1 MCFFLPFAGNAH
13 TGQKVFT
20 IMLEPARDAKD
31 TGRPIDD
38 CFERGITLQFTEKL
52 KKNLETE
59 YPTIRVI
66 LSRFAGESLEPFQNA
81 NFANRLDV
89 DLYLSFHFFEEKEEK
104 PILYLYHF
112 VYNKTTDYWSQNNTL
127 QFIPYDQAHR
137 TNLILT
143 KKYAEH
149 MHEALQSF
157 KKQFEVKA
165 PISFPFQPL
174 IGIQAPALAIEA
186 SLKAKDEWSIYLDP
200 IVQSLKAILD
210 YDLS

>member
-1 MCFFLPFAGNAH
+1 MCFFLPSTGNARI
-13 TGQKVFT
+13 GQKVFT
-20 IMLEPARDAKD
+20 IMLEPAGDAKH
-31 TGRPIDD
+31 TGRAIDD

-52 KKNLETE
+52 KKLLETE
-59 YPTIRVI
+59 YANIRVI
-66 LSRFAGESLEPFQNA
+66 LSRFAGESLEPLQNA

-112 VYNKTTDYWSQNNTL
+112 VYNKITDYWSQNNTL
-127 QFIPYDQAHR
+127 QFILYDQAHHK
-137 TNLILT
+137 NLTLT
-143 KKYAEH
+143 KKYAKH
-149 MHEALQSF
+149 VHETLQSF

-165 PISFPFQPL
+165 PIGFPFKPL
-174 IGIQAPALAIEA
+174 IGIQAPALAIEV
-186 SLKAKDEWSIYLDP
+186 SLKSKDDWQRYLSP